1 MYMVKH
7 LVYSIR
13 VFRDFSAFSISEL
26 AQGLFE
32 ARAMYVWV
40 LVPWSI
46 WTWLI
51 DVCVNRRN
59 SGIYTG

>member
-46 WTWLI
+46 WT
-51 DVCVNRRN
+51 
-59 SGIYTG
+59 